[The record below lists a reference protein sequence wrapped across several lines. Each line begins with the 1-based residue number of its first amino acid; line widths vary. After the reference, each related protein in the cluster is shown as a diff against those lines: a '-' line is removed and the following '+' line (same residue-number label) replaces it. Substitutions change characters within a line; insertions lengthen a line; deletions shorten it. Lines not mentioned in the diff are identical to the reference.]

1 MEPSLFW
8 NVFELEKNEA
18 LDFSVNLIVYSICIQ

>member
-8 NVFELEKNEA
+8 NVFELEKNEI
-18 LDFSVNLIVYSICIQ
+18 LDFGVNLIVYSICMQ